1 VRLPRSALLVLVVGL
16 TAGCDAVTGAGAA
29 DDGGIYVRY
38 IGSEAGVYD
47 TFCFPVQQEPEG
59 RIVEIDRI
67 EDVNIIDATYEYLPD
82 GLKILDPVSP
92 VRFADCRD
100 YDLDPA
106 PPPTT
111 TSSTT
116 TLPPATVP
124 PATIPATVP
133 PPTAPPPTVVPPP
146 MVVPPPSTTT
156 ETPSTVLP
164 TIATSTIVP
173 P

>member
-1 VRLPRSALLVLVVGL
+1 VVLLSSVG
-16 TAGCDAVTGAGAA
+16 ACDAVTGSSPD

-47 TFCFPVQQEPEG
+47 TYCFPVREEPEG
-59 RIVEIDRI
+59 RIVEIERI

-92 VRFADCRD
+92 VRFADCRE
-100 YDLDPA
+100 YDLRPA

-124 PATIPATVP
+124 PATVPATVP
-133 PPTAPPPTVVPPP
+133 PPTAPPSTLAPLPTVVPPP
-146 MVVPPPSTTT
+146 LTTPIPPA
-156 ETPSTVLP
+156 TPP
-164 TIATSTIVP
+164 TSPAAVATSTTVSP
-173 P
+173 